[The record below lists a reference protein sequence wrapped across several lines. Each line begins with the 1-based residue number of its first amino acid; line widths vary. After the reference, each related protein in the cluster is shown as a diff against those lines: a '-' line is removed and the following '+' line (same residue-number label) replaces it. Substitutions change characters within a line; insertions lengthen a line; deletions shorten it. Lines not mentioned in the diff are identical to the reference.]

1 MISEEQVKA
10 FLEKV
15 KGNTGLQEKLKAAA
29 DANAVVEIAKEAGF
43 SLSAEDFNKAELEIS
58 DLELEGVVGGNLSLD
73 SHCIHKIWN
82 GLCEAQ
88 VNQAKNRSGTN
99 VNQIASHVC

>member
-1 MISEEQVKA
+1 MSEEQVKA

-58 DLELEGVVGGNLSLD
+58 DAELEGVVGGDFSFD
-73 SHCIHKIWN
+73 SHCKHRFWN
-82 GLCEAQ
+82 GLCADQ
-88 VNQAKNRSGTN
+88 VNQAKNRPGTN